1 MSIHKPFSAVIPLLE
16 SAPLTNGGSLDL
28 ANGQVGL
35 FLKNA
40 RTARGV
46 QALSAIQ
53 NLSLNDKVFLEV
65 GQGSQNSRGSMTNRN
80 MRTIEFNK
88 SDVLDVAFNE
98 AQEGTL
104 SEVVIG
110 FDNHDITKNISL
122 RNGESGSIT
131 VELCGDILSHYGV
144 NGGRIL
150 KTFAFDATLPDDCTE
165 ADQCEVAVMKPI
177 IQKVVERMNNELV
190 VEGVR
195 WSDLIT
201 VSGVYSDA
209 APVATSSAFFYTLT
223 LVDSGDDNALGLVQ
237 AIVPTSKVVRIE
249 RTGLTSV
256 YQVVGTASPD
266 AYTPYFPSVFPNCG
280 TCPEGYT
287 LTEGGFLYTLSVED
301 DGDNFKNDLY
311 EGGVSALGLAGAST
325 IPGEAGNTYTGVAT
339 TSSGDG
345 TALTLTIVRDGA
357 GAVSTVTVV
366 APGSGYKVGETIT
379 VAGTLLGGASPA
391 DDLTVAVDGLVGL
404 ISITKI
410 GQSEGFG
417 KYSLL
422 IDKEVSDTQVGIWA
436 TDFPTYTSEFMG
448 EVSDTCENLVKPTQ
462 TEWVEGEECGMIE
475 QEYYID
481 VPDDECGVNRLADI
495 QAEYPSLTI
504 EVDTD
509 YMEGE
514 EIPADSCMTRY
525 KTSVLSNLVCE
536 GCFPENYT
544 TSAPADFGNIS
555 WVKVEGAAV
564 DNTVLTGIHFKAKEH
579 VICPDKSIADQLGT
593 LLEPLKIQVTGGQY
607 EGNKIGYNY
616 NQKEFPVRIISRPF
630 RGTGYG
636 VDYMDNEAQT
646 KARMLGTYN
655 TGGYVENYLKDT
667 VTKLQPCEK
676 YDTITVKVRNTEYNN
691 AFSHRSAEDV
701 RYVFVIPQGTKGLY
715 QAFFNMVGSGSP
727 SAGVI

>member
-16 SAPLTNGGSLDL
+16 SAPLASGGSLDL

-46 QALSAIQ
+46 QALSAIH

-80 MRTIEFNK
+80 MRTIEFTK
-88 SDVLDVAFNE
+88 ADVLDVAFNE

-144 NGGRIL
+144 NGGRLL

-165 ADQCEVAVMKPI
+165 ADQCAVAVMKPI

-201 VSGVYSDA
+201 ISGVYSDA
-209 APVATSSAFFYTLT
+209 APVATSTAFFYTLT

-237 AIVPTSKVVRIE
+237 ATVPGSKVVRIE

-256 YQVVGTASPD
+256 YQIVSDGGPLT
-266 AYTPYFPSVFPNCG
+266 YTSFYPSVMPNCG
-280 TCPEGYT
+280 TCPEGWT
-287 LTEGGFLYTLSVED
+287 LTEGGFLYTLNVED
-301 DGDNFKNDLY
+301 DGLDIKNELFKGPVD
-311 EGGVSALGLAGAST
+311 ALGLTASTT
-325 IPGEAGNTYTGVAT
+325 IPGEAGNTYTAVAT
-339 TSSGDG
+339 TTSGDG
-345 TALTLTIVRDGA
+345 AGLTVTVVRDGA
-357 GAVSTVTVV
+357 GVVSTVTVV
-366 APGSGYKVGETIT
+366 APGTGYKVGDTIT

-391 DDLTVAVDGLVGL
+391 DDLIAEVTGLEGLV
-404 ISITKI
+404 SINKI

-422 IDKEVSDTQVGIWA
+422 LTSEVSDTEFLYWGKN
-436 TDFPTYTSEFMG
+436 FPTYTLEFMG
-448 EVSDTCENLVKPTQ
+448 EVSDTCELGDTLRVD
-462 TEWVEGEECGMIE
+462 WVQGEECGMIE

-481 VPDDECGVNRLADI
+481 VPDDECGVNRLEDI
-495 QAEYPSLTI
+495 QAEYPNLVV
-504 EVDTD
+504 EVDTA

-607 EGNKIGYNY
+607 EGSKIGYNY

-715 QAFFNMVGSGSP
+715 EGFFNMVGSGNP

>member
-16 SAPLTNGGSLDL
+16 SAPLTDGGSLDL

-46 QALSAIQ
+46 RALPLIQ
-53 NLSLNDKVFLEV
+53 NLSLNEKVFLEV

-80 MRTIEFNK
+80 MRTIEFTK
-88 SDVLDVAFNE
+88 ADVLDIAFNE

-165 ADQCEVAVMKPI
+165 ADQCAVAVMKPI

-237 AIVPTSKVVRIE
+237 ATVPTSKVVRIE

-256 YQVVGTASPD
+256 YQIVGTALPD
-266 AYTPYFPSVFPNCG
+266 AYTPYFPSVLVPCDK
-280 TCPEGYT
+280 CPEGYT
-287 LTEGGFLYTLSVED
+287 LTEGGYLYTFNGED
-301 DGDNFKNDLY
+301 NGDDASDTIPV
-311 EGGVSALGLAGAST
+311 GGVGTLGTPTATTL
-325 IPGEAGNTYTGVAT
+325 IGEAGNTYTAVAT
-339 TSSGDG
+339 TSDGDG
-345 TALTLTIVRDGA
+345 TGLTLTVTRNGA
-357 GAVSTVTVV
+357 GDVVSVVVVDAGGDYRIGEGVT
-366 APGSGYKVGETIT
+366 ID
-379 VAGTLLGGASPA
+379 GTLIGGASPA
-391 DDLTVAVDGLVGL
+391 DDLTVEVTGIAGFLSVNKV
-404 ISITKI
+404 

-417 KYSLL
+417 KYSVLVAFEL
-422 IDKEVSDTQVGIWA
+422 SVEQAGAILSGCDHCTIEFNGQVS
-436 TDFPTYTSEFMG
+436 S
-448 EVSDTCENLVKPTQ
+448 TCEFDGEPTS

-504 EVDTD
+504 EVDTE

-514 EIPADSCMTRY
+514 EIPANTCMTRY
-525 KTSVLSNLVCE
+525 KTSVMSNLVCE

-607 EGNKIGYNY
+607 EGSKIGYNY

-715 QAFFNMVGSGSP
+715 EDFFNMVGSGNP

>member
-46 QALSAIQ
+46 RALPLIQ

-80 MRTIEFNK
+80 MRTIEFTK
-88 SDVLDVAFNE
+88 ADVLDIAFNE

-165 ADQCEVAVMKPI
+165 ADQCAVAVMKPI

-209 APVATSSAFFYTLT
+209 APVATSTAFFYTLT

-237 AIVPTSKVVRIE
+237 ATVPASKVVRIE

-256 YQVVGTASPD
+256 YQIVGTALPA
-266 AYTPYFPSVFPNCG
+266 AYTPYFPSVLVNCDE
-280 TCPEGYT
+280 CPEGYT
-287 LTEGGFLYTLSVED
+287 LTEGGFLYTFNAED
-301 DGDNFKNDLY
+301 NGEDLGDLIPV
-311 EGGVSALGLAGAST
+311 GGVGTLGTPTATTL
-325 IPGEAGNTYTGVAT
+325 IGEAGNTYTAVAT
-339 TSSGDG
+339 TSDG
-345 TALTLTIVRDGA
+345 VGTGLTLTVTRDGA
-357 GAVSTVTVV
+357 GAVTSVVVVDAGLDYRIGDGVT
-366 APGSGYKVGETIT
+366 ID
-379 VAGTLLGGASPA
+379 GTLIGGASPA
-391 DDLTVAVDGLVGL
+391 DDLTVDVTGIAGFLSVNKV
-404 ISITKI
+404 

-417 KYSLL
+417 KYSVLVAFQL
-422 IDKEVSDTQVGIWA
+422 SDEQFGAILSGCEHCTMEFNGQVS
-436 TDFPTYTSEFMG
+436 S
-448 EVSDTCENLVKPTQ
+448 TCEFDGEPTS
-462 TEWVEGEECGMIE
+462 TRWVEGEECGMIE

-504 EVDTD
+504 EVDTE

-514 EIPADSCMTRY
+514 EIPANTCMTRY
-525 KTSVLSNLVCE
+525 KTSVMSNLVCE

-607 EGNKIGYNY
+607 EGSKIGYNY

-715 QAFFNMVGSGSP
+715 EDFFNMVGSGNP

>member
-46 QALSAIQ
+46 RALPLIQ

-80 MRTIEFNK
+80 MRTIEFTK
-88 SDVLDVAFNE
+88 ADVLDIAFNE

-165 ADQCEVAVMKPI
+165 ADQCAVAVMKPI

-209 APVATSSAFFYTLT
+209 APVATSTAFFYTLT

-237 AIVPTSKVVRIE
+237 ATVPASKVVRIE

-256 YQVVGTASPD
+256 YQIVGTTLPA
-266 AYTPYFPSVFPNCG
+266 AYTPYFPSVLVNCDE
-280 TCPEGYT
+280 CPEGYT
-287 LTEGGFLYTLSVED
+287 LTEGGFLYTFNAED
-301 DGDNFKNDLY
+301 NGEDLGDLIPV
-311 EGGVSALGLAGAST
+311 GGVGTLGTPTATTL
-325 IPGEAGNTYTGVAT
+325 IGEAGNTYTAVAT
-339 TSSGDG
+339 TSDG
-345 TALTLTIVRDGA
+345 VGTGLTLTVTRDGA
-357 GAVSTVTVV
+357 GAVTSVVVVDAGGDYRIGEGVT
-366 APGSGYKVGETIT
+366 ID
-379 VAGTLLGGASPA
+379 GTLIGGASPA
-391 DDLTVAVDGLVGL
+391 DDLTVEVTGIAGFLSVNKV
-404 ISITKI
+404 

-417 KYSLL
+417 KYSVLVAFEL
-422 IDKEVSDTQVGIWA
+422 GDEEFGAIISGCEHCTMEFNGQVS
-436 TDFPTYTSEFMG
+436 S
-448 EVSDTCENLVKPTQ
+448 TCEFDGEPTS
-462 TEWVEGEECGMIE
+462 TRWVEGEECGMIE

-504 EVDTD
+504 EVDTE

-514 EIPADSCMTRY
+514 EIPANTCMTRY
-525 KTSVLSNLVCE
+525 KTSVMSNLVCE

-607 EGNKIGYNY
+607 EGSKIGYNY

-715 QAFFNMVGSGSP
+715 EDFFNMVGSGNP